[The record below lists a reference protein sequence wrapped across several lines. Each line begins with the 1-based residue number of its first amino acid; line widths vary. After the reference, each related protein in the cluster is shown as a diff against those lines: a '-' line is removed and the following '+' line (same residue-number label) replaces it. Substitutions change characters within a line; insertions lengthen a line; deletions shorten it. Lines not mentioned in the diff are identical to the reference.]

1 MFQETKQYYRRYDV
15 GTVGASYAYGRLGS
29 PSGHPVN
36 GKNFVDTTGS
46 VVQVDAVDGTPFD
59 PVGVGD
65 IIVFF
70 SPRPDGKI
78 ERTVAVKTSG
88 IEIDVDA
95 VVDLSSP
102 AGGFAFMF
110 WPFRTGT
117 GVDNG
122 WHHVA
127 AWSAITVH
135 ARVET
140 LNSTSIDLII
150 EGSGGDLSGPTVLET
165 PTNITAVGT
174 VAINVEK
181 VAPFMRVGLKANT
194 PAAGDSV
201 NVWAVG
207 EMLQAK

>member
-15 GTVGASYAYGRLGS
+15 GTVGASYSYGRLGS
-29 PSGHPVN
+29 PSGHPVQ
-36 GKNFVDTTGS
+36 GRNFVDTTAS

-59 PVGVGD
+59 PVTEGD
-65 IIVFF
+65 IITFF
-70 SPRPDGKI
+70 SPRPDGRI

-110 WPFRTGT
+110 MPFKNGT
-117 GVDNG
+117 AVDDG

-140 LNSTSIDLII
+140 LNSTSIDLIV
-150 EGSGGDLSGPTVLET
+150 EGTGGQFSGPTVAE
-165 PTNITAVGT
+165 PVTNIAAVGT
-174 VAINVEK
+174 VDINVDK
-181 VAPFMRVGLKANT
+181 VLTYMRVGLKANT
-194 PAAGDSV
+194 PVAGDVV
-201 NVWAVG
+201 NVWATG

>member
-1 MFQETKQYYRRYDV
+1 MFQETKQYYRNYDV

-36 GKNFVDTTGS
+36 GRNVVSTTGN
-46 VVQVDAVDGTPFD
+46 VTQIDAVDGTPFD

-65 IIVFF
+65 IIIVFA
-70 SPRPDGKI
+70 PRPDGRI

-88 IEIDVDA
+88 IDIDADA
-95 VVDLSSP
+95 ALDLSADA
-102 AGGFAFMF
+102 AGYAFMF
-110 WPFRTGT
+110 YPFKVGT
-117 GVDNG
+117 AVDSG

-150 EGSGGDLSGPTVLET
+150 EGSGGDLSGPTVLEAA
-165 PTNITAVGT
+165 TNIAAVGT
-174 VAINVEK
+174 AAINVEK

-194 PAAGDSV
+194 PVAGDVV